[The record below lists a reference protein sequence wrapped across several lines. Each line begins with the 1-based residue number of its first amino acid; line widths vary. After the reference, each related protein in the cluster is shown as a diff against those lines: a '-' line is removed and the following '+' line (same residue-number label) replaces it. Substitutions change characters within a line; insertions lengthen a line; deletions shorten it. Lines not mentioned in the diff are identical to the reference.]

1 MQGGSPNCSAQRRR
15 GKNRLTRR
23 RMAPAHPRSSS
34 LACSVRPTPNCTGFG
49 AVADHACG
57 GQRCSGWGWG
67 RRLASSTSGPRRRR
81 RSSPCTNQTCGPQPP
96 LWRGLGGLLEA
107 GSARVCVRIQ
117 RPKSDLHKP
126 PLRLYHAAHRDT
138 AATQATVWCIF
149 ICRHSSARLR
159 LFSFVFPDLDCVVGC
174 HATRCDDHLARV
186 AAHRQHRAAMPNPAA
201 HTRHTASPRRQ
212 RQAVERLAGVQRCL
226 KPSMSLGSTR
236 ERE

>member
-96 LWRGLGGLLEA
+96 WHCGGDWGGCLRRGLRA
-107 GSARVCVRIQ
+107 CVCE
-117 RPKSDLHKP
+117 
-126 PLRLYHAAHRDT
+126 
-138 AATQATVWCIF
+138 
-149 ICRHSSARLR
+149 SSARNLISTSLHYDCITQHTVTPPQLR
-159 LFSFVFPDLDCVVGC
+159 QPSGAFSSVG
-174 HATRCDDHLARV
+174 THLLGLGSSRSSFQILTV
-186 AAHRQHRAAMPNPAA
+186 LSGAMPPDA
-201 HTRHTASPRRQ
+201 TIISLGWQHTASTGLLCPTLQPTHATPR
-212 RQAVERLAGVQRCL
+212 APGVSAKR
-226 KPSMSLGSTR
+226 
-236 ERE
+236 

>member
-1 MQGGSPNCSAQRRR
+1 MRAVASGARGGGGAEGWPLQQVDREGGGVHHPALTKPAAPNRHCGGGWGGCLRR
-15 GKNRLTRR
+15 GLR
-23 RMAPAHPRSSS
+23 ACVCESSA
-34 LACSVRPTPNCTGFG
+34 L
-49 AVADHACG
+49 
-57 GQRCSGWGWG
+57 
-67 RRLASSTSGPRRRR
+67 
-81 RSSPCTNQTCGPQPP
+81 
-96 LWRGLGGLLEA
+96 
-107 GSARVCVRIQ
+107 
-117 RPKSDLHKP
+117 KSDLHKP